1 MHRYIFQCNA
11 NELCGLGHLMRC
23 LNIADA
29 LKAQNNKIQI
39 IFNGEFNAFAKE
51 QLNHRY
57 FNMINTVNFDNYK
70 NATLILDDY
79 CITQKDIDFIR
90 AKVKTFIKI
99 DDFNEFDLSQ
109 LNLIINFR
117 SCAESESY
125 SNNNTCLGLDYFPF
139 KKPLIDIRKH
149 NLKNENSKVS
159 NIVIFIGGTDQTGVG
174 KKILN
179 LLIEC
184 ITNKNIYLI
193 DKNAEIK
200 TNYISNNNNITVQPL
215 VKKIEELYQLADVF
229 ITGGGLSKYEV
240 AFCCIP
246 NASISQNIG
255 QAEDTKILA
264 ASSLTYDLGIATQ
277 LNPSM
282 IKKELMTF
290 LDENSL
296 LKIKNSARTHFST
309 NSTTNLAQKI
319 IEVSQ

>member
-1 MHRYIFQCNA
+1 MHRFIFQCNA

-23 LNIADA
+23 LNIAVT
-29 LKAQNNKIQI
+29 LKEQNSNTPI
-39 IFNGEFNAFAKE
+39 IFNGEFNTFAKE
-51 QLNHRY
+51 QLNHHN
-57 FNMINTVNFDNYK
+57 FTIINTENLDSFKD
-70 NATLILDDY
+70 ATLILDDY
-79 CITQKDIDFIR
+79 CITQKDIDLIR
-90 AKVKTFIKI
+90 TKVNTFIKI
-99 DDFNEFDLSQ
+99 DDFNEFNLSH
-109 LNLIINFR
+109 LDLIINFR

-159 NIVIFIGGTDQTGVG
+159 NIVIFIGGNDQTSVG
-174 KKILN
+174 NKILN

-184 ITNKNIYLI
+184 VTNKNIYLI
-193 DKNAEIK
+193 DKKSELK
-200 TNYISNNNNITVQPL
+200 TRYISNNNNITVQPL
-215 VKKIEELYQLADVF
+215 VEKIEELYQLADVF

-255 QAEDTKILA
+255 QAEDTTILA
-264 ASSLTYDLGIATQ
+264 ASDLTYDLGIATQ

-282 IKKELMTF
+282 IKKELMRF
-290 LDENSL
+290 LDKDIL
-296 LKIKNSARTHFST
+296 LKIKNSTRKHFST
-309 NSTTNLAQKI
+309 HSTTKLAQRI